1 MNNTTKQTAI
11 ELLSGDAPLVC
22 GGLIEKFVWANT
34 TEPKFKIGDAVMFSD
49 RSTTIHRYKWKDGRR
64 EEQGQRVIAAIGK
77 VVNVRRLLTE
87 RTFSY
92 EIEYE
97 TDLEGWE
104 VNGKGITSHK
114 AFRLEA
120 DIRATDAYRPTLWSE
135 LSGVKEG
142 QRV

>member
-1 MNNTTKQTAI
+1 MNPTIKQQAI
-11 ELLSGDAPLVC
+11 EILSGADPIVC
-22 GGLIEKFVWANT
+22 AGLIEKFVWANT
-34 TEPKFKIGDAVMFSD
+34 TEPKFKIGDAILFSD
-49 RSTTIHRYKWKDGRR
+49 RSTTIHRYKWRDGRR

-87 RTFSY
+87 RTFSC

-120 DIRATDAYRPTLWSE
+120 DLRAADTYRPTLWSE
-135 LSGVKEG
+135 LSGTKEE
-142 QRV
+142 QKK

>member
-97 TDLEGWE
+97 ADLEGWE

-114 AFRLEA
+114 AFRLEV
-120 DIRATDAYRPTLWSE
+120 DIRATDTYRPTLWSE

-142 QRV
+142 QKI

>member
-1 MNNTTKQTAI
+1 MNTTTKQKAI
-11 ELLSGDAPLVC
+11 ELLSSDAPLVC

-34 TEPKFKIGDAVMFSD
+34 TESKFKIGDAVLFSD
-49 RSTTIHRYKWKDGRR
+49 RSTTIHRYQWKDGRR
-64 EEQGQRVIAAIGK
+64 EEQGQRVITAIGK
-77 VVNVRRLLTE
+77 VINVRRLLTE
-87 RTFSY
+87 RTFYY

-120 DIRATDAYRPTLWSE
+120 DVRAVSNYRPTLWSE
-135 LSGVKEG
+135 LAGIKEA
-142 QRV
+142 QNV

>member
-1 MNNTTKQTAI
+1 MNATTKQKAI
-11 ELLSGDAPLVC
+11 ELLSSDTPLVC

-34 TEPKFKIGDAVMFSD
+34 TEPKFKIGDAVLFSD
-49 RSTTIHRYKWKDGRR
+49 RSTTIHRYRRIDDKR

-114 AFRLEA
+114 AFRLED
-120 DIRATDAYRPTLWSE
+120 DIRAADTYRPTLWSE

-142 QRV
+142 QKI